1 MEIWKDIKD
10 YEGLYQIS
18 NYGRVKSLGNS
29 QKRKEKIL
37 KPEYSNKDYA
47 CVHLRKDG
55 KNKKYRIHRLVAEA
69 FMPNPDNLP
78 CVNHK
83 DENKLNNKVENLEW
97 CTHLYNCHYLKDPL
111 EVYCLDLNKH
121 FVSATEASAYT
132 GICRSSIVKAC
143 RDQLYSAG
151 GMLWCYSRDKEK
163 KFPHHVCSAYEI

>member
-18 NYGRVKSLGNS
+18 NYGRVKSLSNS

-37 KPEYSNKDYA
+37 KPEIRTGYYSINL
-47 CVHLRKDG
+47 C
-55 KNKKYRIHRLVAEA
+55 KNGNQKNTRIHRLVAEA
-69 FMPNPDNLP
+69 FIPNPDNLL

-97 CTHLYNCHYLKDPL
+97 CTHLYNYHYSKDPL

-121 FVSATEASAYT
+121 FVSATEASTYT

-143 RDQLYSAG
+143 RDQLHSAG